1 MSVELS
7 EEHLTQSRIMLG
19 HKSSVLAAAFFK
31 DGRRVVTSSSDKTLR
46 IWDVQKGALVGAPF
60 EGHKGWVRA
69 VAISPD
75 DRRIASGGEDKNI
88 ILWNVENKQKTLD
101 PLVKHARDVN
111 SLCFS
116 SDGKKLASGSSD
128 CTIVVWD
135 AETGTVLATLRH
147 DSMVLT
153 VVFSPDGLKLASG
166 SKDNNIRVWR
176 TNDAEVLL
184 EFNAHQDRV
193 RSVAW
198 SHDGQQLVSAS
209 YDQTVK
215 FWNSSNADQIG
226 QPCAGHTAWIYSLT
240 ISFDNSFIATASCDN
255 TVRLW
260 STKTHQQIGQALEHT
275 TWIGCVV
282 ISPNGELLMSGDGD
296 GKVWLWSIKNR
307 LFTDVAA
314 GNVLSTPFT
323 TDIAQNDIQAQ
334 PRNEDSDNSD
344 IKSHYSSETHA
355 ASSILSFPSSFDNLP
370 MNPTVRNACIIGDLH
385 TAEEILTQEI
395 DTDGDKCDSYASRS
409 VVMARNSNWDQA
421 LRDAVNSIDIQPSLM
436 GCISKGIALCGK
448 GQVWNAMEAF
458 DLAFTFATHDSMTI
472 NLLLLIKA
480 IALFNAGH
488 REEAIRRV
496 QDLAIACQ
504 HLDTLSCNVVNS
516 YLHVQLATIAF
527 ENGRYLEAAEQFTEV
542 LITNMNM
549 TGSSLRAA
557 LCEPRLKI
565 FTVLFGWDLD
575 SLWQTI
581 HQRQCDAFL
590 RADQVIEAI
599 EAYQYMMRMIDEA
612 ERTSCLGWSTTFK
625 QDCIARCVAKGKEA
639 VVANDQARAFKLYSA
654 GIGLDPSYD
663 LLFVHRS
670 NENLRRN
677 LYAEALSDAEQVI
690 KLNPSSHI
698 GYQLKH
704 EALYRVHRYD
714 EAVVTFSI
722 MLSKLEDAPDTQ
734 IRQLRRKYHYVTPCE
749 VERAIRGAIHA
760 HLDTAPL
767 HLLNTSTG
775 RLCDRQAQIT
785 AFMESTEYEKLMSS
799 LMTHGHLQLEC
810 IKEVVVMYFRWVML
824 SHTWETKEP
833 LLLDIQNKVVYDLDP
848 VGTMVKLQT
857 FCKISRNAGYHWAWS
872 DTCCIDQ
879 HNNAELQRS
888 INSMFIWYRHSS
900 FTIVYLSDV
909 ASSSK
914 SGALAK
920 SAWNTRGWTLQEF
933 LAPKVILFYQADWT
947 PYLNDRS
954 TNHKE
959 SVTIMHE
966 LEDATSI
973 NAQALVAF
981 RPGMRDEDIAH
992 SLFGIFG
999 VHLPVIYGEKKH
1011 HALGR
1016 LLQAI
1021 VAQSGDISALDWVG
1035 KPSEFNSCLPA
1046 DIASYEAPPCI
1057 LPSLSEDEMQV
1068 SVSNLRS
1075 AAVVGLAVALYAQ
1088 LDNLCAPRFANRRL
1102 LLPCITFLVTGVRR
1116 RHGLHRETYFTYDIK
1131 ADGLQDLLIT
1141 TEDKLTRTQFS
1152 QARPSRQTFL
1162 LVRPWNHYDLRLP
1175 DFSDDM
1181 QTVPGSPLT
1190 DLCWGYPKEVGLVD
1204 LESQSR
1210 ALRLMVRLGQ
1220 PFSALL
1226 SAQQRGGEYKRIAS
1240 DHDIVARVKD
1250 VTAVRD
1256 MSNLHPDMTIVS
1268 DDPAWWP
1275 IINFCRLYDYFLAA
1289 CSTAVVYD
1297 WALTFGQEFELILR
1311 QRWSFMTVLYIC
1323 VRYIGIL
1330 YSIINILLMLS
1341 IIDVAWNPVIVNA
1354 MLGVIMIARINAMYQ
1369 GSKKLFIFLV
1379 VALLAS
1385 TIASGV
1391 MMVIAN
1397 MGVSSQEAVLSGFHT
1412 CVTEID
1418 MDMMY
1423 LTYESVISTAVWEIL
1438 VLFLAVWIVIKHF
1451 RELRQSPT
1459 GSTVGDCLTIL
1470 IESHTFYFIAFVTMT
1485 CFTLGSLSPNITNTT
1500 ERLIYFGI
1508 WAIAQMLQMF
1518 VLGPRLILS
1527 VRKSHAKLV
1536 ARADGGTGMT
1546 SIAFHAGGDV
1556 LIGGDSST
1564 GRDV

>member
-7 EEHLTQSRIMLG
+7 DVARNADFILEEHLTQSRIMLG

-75 DRRIASGGEDKNI
+75 DRIIASGGEDKTI

-116 SDGKKLASGSSD
+116 PDGKKLASGSSD
-128 CTIVVWD
+128 CTVVVWD
-135 AETGTVLATLRH
+135 AETGAVLATLCH
-147 DSMVLT
+147 NSVVLT

-166 SKDNNIRVWR
+166 SKDNTIRVWR
-176 TNDAEVLL
+176 TNDTEVLL

-193 RSVAW
+193 RSVVW

-226 QPCAGHTAWIYSLT
+226 QPCAGHTAWIYSLA

-260 STKTHQQIGQALEHT
+260 STKTHEQIGQALEHT
-275 TWIGCVV
+275 TWIGCVI

-296 GKVWLWSIKNR
+296 GKVWLWSIKNILEDYNAEDR
-307 LFTDVAA
+307 LKEEQQRLLTDAA
-314 GNVLSTPFT
+314 ANVLSTPFI
-323 TDIAQNDIQAQ
+323 TDIDQNDIQAQ
-334 PRNEDSDNSD
+334 PRNEDSDNCD

-355 ASSILSFPSSFDNLP
+355 ASSILSFSSSFDSLP
-370 MNPTVRNACIIGDLH
+370 INPMVRNACITGDLH
-385 TAEEILTQEI
+385 TAEEILTQKI
-395 DTDGDKCDSYASRS
+395 DTDGDNCDSYASRS
-409 VVMARNSNWDQA
+409 VVMARNSDWDQA

-458 DLAFTFATHDSMTI
+458 DLAFTFAIHDSMTI

-496 QDLAIACQ
+496 QDLAIARQ

-542 LITNMNM
+542 LVTNMNM
-549 TGSSLRAA
+549 TGSSLRTA
-557 LCEPRLKI
+557 LYEPRLKI

-599 EAYQYMMRMIDEA
+599 EAYQYMMHMIDEA
-612 ERTSCLGWSTTFK
+612 EKTSCLGWSTAFK

-677 LYAEALSDAEQVI
+677 SYAEALSDVEQVI

-704 EALYRVHRYD
+704 EALYGVHRYD
-714 EAVVTFSI
+714 EAVVTFNI

-767 HLLNTSTG
+767 RLLNTSTG

-785 AFMESTEYEKLMSS
+785 AFMESTEYEKLTSS

-848 VGTMVKLQT
+848 VGAMVKLQT

-900 FTIVYLSDV
+900 LTIIYLSDV
-909 ASSSK
+909 APSSK

-954 TNHKE
+954 HNHKE
-959 SVTIMHE
+959 SVPIMHE
-966 LEDATSI
+966 LEDSTTI

-981 RPGMRDEDIAH
+981 RPGMRGVREKLQWASTRVTTLQEDIAY

-1035 KPSEFNSCLPA
+1035 KSSEFNSCLPG

-1075 AAVVGLAVALYAQ
+1075 AAVVELAVALYAQ

-1116 RHGLHRETYFTYDIK
+1116 HGLHRETYFTYDIK
-1131 ADGLQDLLIT
+1131 ADGLQDLSIT
-1141 TEDKLTRTQFS
+1141 TEDKLTQFS

-1162 LVRPWNHYDLRLP
+1162 LVRPWNHHDLGLS

-1181 QTVPGSPLT
+1181 QTVPGSPLD

-1220 PFSALL
+1220 PFGALL
-1226 SAQQRGGEYKRIAS
+1226 LAQQRGGEYKRIAS

-1256 MSNLHPDMTIVS
+1256 MSNV
-1268 DDPAWWP
+1268 
-1275 IINFCRLYDYFLAA
+1275 R
-1289 CSTAVVYD
+1289 
-1297 WALTFGQEFELILR
+1297 
-1311 QRWSFMTVLYIC
+1311 TV
-1323 VRYIGIL
+1323 
-1330 YSIINILLMLS
+1330 
-1341 IIDVAWNPVIVNA
+1341 
-1354 MLGVIMIARINAMYQ
+1354 
-1369 GSKKLFIFLV
+1369 
-1379 VALLAS
+1379 
-1385 TIASGV
+1385 
-1391 MMVIAN
+1391 
-1397 MGVSSQEAVLSGFHT
+1397 
-1412 CVTEID
+1412 
-1418 MDMMY
+1418 
-1423 LTYESVISTAVWEIL
+1423 EIL
-1438 VLFLAVWIVIKHF
+1438 
-1451 RELRQSPT
+1451 
-1459 GSTVGDCLTIL
+1459 
-1470 IESHTFYFIAFVTMT
+1470 
-1485 CFTLGSLSPNITNTT
+1485 
-1500 ERLIYFGI
+1500 
-1508 WAIAQMLQMF
+1508 
-1518 VLGPRLILS
+1518 
-1527 VRKSHAKLV
+1527 
-1536 ARADGGTGMT
+1536 
-1546 SIAFHAGGDV
+1546 
-1556 LIGGDSST
+1556 
-1564 GRDV
+1564 